1 MACSCG
7 VNDHVVFVPPIERSL
22 SLMPHSTSVATARR
36 GPRFR
41 MLLVAALVL
50 AFSGAMASNA
60 WATLEI
66 QSYNN
71 PAGDATLQTYAL
83 YNEDGSLRGGLK
95 DGLNPFTLTEGE
107 RRSVGPVGGV
117 YIWQAMPAAGWKVA
131 DIQCLHVDP
140 GTGNAI
146 PTLPGEF
153 NISIA
158 QGRVTINHQDGQDEY
173 CAFTNVKISVGGTGG
188 GGGGSGST
196 PGSGVSPTL
205 PGTVSG
211 SLSQGKTALLRV
223 LGGVHFAK
231 AQVRISRKSTIK
243 LTLLKGKKVVGT
255 ARYTRKAGTPT
266 LRVKLR
272 DSYRRSLARQGRKKV
287 TLTLKITVVGSNHA
301 TKTFRYGVVVK
312 I

>member
-1 MACSCG
+1 
-7 VNDHVVFVPPIERSL
+7 
-22 SLMPHSTSVATARR
+22 MPHSTSVATGRR

-66 QSYNN
+66 QSNNN
-71 PAGDATLQTYAL
+71 PAGDPTLQTYAL
-83 YNEDGSLRGGLK
+83 YNGDGTLRAGLK
-95 DGLNPFTLTEGE
+95 DGLNPFTLTAGE
-107 RRSVGPVGGV
+107 RRSVGPPAGT
-117 YIWQAMPAAGWKVA
+117 YTWQATPAAGWKVG

-140 GTGNAI
+140 RTGQVLPPA
-146 PTLPGEF
+146 PGEF
-153 NISIA
+153 AIDVAN
-158 QGRVTINHQDGQDEY
+158 GRVTIVHADGQDEY
-173 CAFTNVKISVGGTGG
+173 CAFTNVKISVGDTGG
-188 GGGGSGST
+188 GGGGGTGS
-196 PGSGVSPTL
+196 GSGVSPTL
-205 PGTVSG
+205 PGTVTG

-243 LTLLKGKKVVGT
+243 LALLKGKNKVGT

-266 LRVKLR
+266 LTVRLR
-272 DSYRRSLARQGRKKV
+272 DSYRRSLKRQGRKKV

-301 TKTFRYGVVVK
+301 VKTFRYGVVVG

>member
-1 MACSCG
+1 
-7 VNDHVVFVPPIERSL
+7 
-22 SLMPHSTSVATARR
+22 MPHSTSVATGRR

-66 QSYNN
+66 QSNNN

-107 RRSVGPVGGV
+107 RRSVGPPAGTYV
-117 YIWQAMPAAGWKVA
+117 WQAMPAAGWKVG

-140 GTGNAI
+140 ATGNAI
-146 PTLPGEF
+146 ATLPGEF
-153 NISIA
+153 NINISL
-158 QGRVTINHQDGQDEY
+158 GRVTIVHQDGQDEY
-173 CAFTNVKISVGGTGG
+173 CAFTNVKISAGGTGG
-188 GGGGSGST
+188 GGSGAGT
-196 PGSGVSPTL
+196 GAGSGVSPTL
-205 PGTVSG
+205 PGTVTG

-223 LGGVHFAK
+223 IGGVHFAK
-231 AQVRISRKSTIK
+231 AQVRISRKSTIR
-243 LTLLKGKKVVGT
+243 LTLLKGKKKVGT

-266 LRVKLR
+266 LTVRLR
-272 DSYRRSLARQGRKKV
+272 DSYRRSLKRQGRTKV

-301 TKTFRYGVVVK
+301 KKSFSYGVVVQ